1 MKAQDRIVLIDVI
14 RGFALLGILFINMKS
29 YYSPEFIQSLYKI
42 NPNVK
47 GFDKILHI
55 FYQTFIEMK
64 FYPIFS
70 LLFGLSFYL
79 FLRNGFHVI
88 LYTRRMMILFFI
100 GLIHLIFVWYG
111 DILHVYALTS
121 ILLLLFY
128 QVSSKTILYWGFALL
143 AVYHV
148 YISCNSFLPTFTL
161 IEKSDYSN
169 MLSTYLSIYKQSSY
183 FEWVLYRINI
193 EVIPVLLQFPFI
205 FVPVLAWFLLGL
217 YIGKEGIYK
226 RTPSNLIKV
235 KLWWKISLIVAP
247 VFLILSLLA
256 HIFLPGT
263 LYLLSSL
270 SGIGLT
276 ILYITSIY
284 IFFNHRFVKK
294 VLYPLR
300 YVGRMS
306 LSNYLFQSVFLISF
320 FRIFD
325 LYNKINLSEG
335 FIITILF
342 FLIQLIICKYWLSY
356 FHQGP
361 VEWIWRSLSIK
372 KVSPFI
378 KNTEK

>member
-14 RGFALLGILFINMKS
+14 RGFALLGILFVNMKS

-226 RTPSNLIKV
+226 RTPSNLNKV

>member
-1 MKAQDRIVLIDVI
+1 MKAQERIVLIDVI
-14 RGFALLGILFINMKS
+14 RGFALLGILLINMKS
-29 YYSPEFIQSLYKI
+29 YYSPAFIQSLYGI
-42 NPNVK
+42 TPNVK
-47 GFDKILHI
+47 GVDKIIHI
-55 FYQTFIEMK
+55 FYQTFIQMK

-79 FLRNGFHVI
+79 FLRKGFHVI
-88 LYTRRMMILFFI
+88 LYTRRMIILFLI

-128 QVSSKTILYWGFALL
+128 QVSSKSILYWGFALL
-143 AVYHV
+143 AVYHIF
-148 YISCNSFLPTFTL
+148 ISWNSYLPIFT
-161 IEKSDYSN
+161 IEKNEYSD
-169 MLSTYLSIYKQSSY
+169 MLSTYLSIYKQGSY
-183 FEWVLYRINI
+183 FEWVLYRMNI

-217 YIGKEGIYK
+217 YIGKEGIYE
-226 RTPSNLIKV
+226 RTPSNLIRV

-247 VFLILSLLA
+247 VFLSLSLLT
-256 HIFLPGT
+256 HIFLPGI

-284 IFFNHRFVKK
+284 FFFDHPFVKK

-306 LSNYLFQSVFLISF
+306 LSNYLFQSIFLISF

-325 LYNKINLSEG
+325 LYNSISLSEG

-342 FLIQLIICKYWLSY
+342 FLIQLIVSKYWLAY

-361 VEWIWRSLSIK
+361 IEWIWRFFSIK
-372 KVSPFI
+372 KFSPFI

>member
-1 MKAQDRIVLIDVI
+1 MKAQERIVLIDVI

-29 YYSPEFIQSLYKI
+29 YYSPAFIQSLYGI
-42 NPNVK
+42 TPNVK
-47 GFDKILHI
+47 GVDKIIHI
-55 FYQTFIEMK
+55 FYQTFIQMK

-79 FLRNGFHVI
+79 FLSKGFHVI
-88 LYTRRMMILFFI
+88 LYTRRMIILFLI

-128 QVSSKTILYWGFALL
+128 QVSSKSILYWGFALL

-148 YISCNSFLPTFTL
+148 FISWNSYLPSFTL
-161 IEKSDYSN
+161 IEKNEYSN
-169 MLSTYLSIYKQSSY
+169 MLSTYLSIYKQGSY

-217 YIGKEGIYK
+217 YIGKEGIYE
-226 RTPSNLIKV
+226 RTPSNLIRV
-235 KLWWKISLIVAP
+235 KLWWKISLIFAP

-256 HIFLPGT
+256 HIFLPDT

-284 IFFNHRFVKK
+284 IFFDHQFVKK

-306 LSNYLFQSVFLISF
+306 LSNYLFQSIFLISF

-325 LYNKINLSEG
+325 LYNNISLSEG

-342 FLIQLIICKYWLSY
+342 FLIQLIVSKYWLAY

-361 VEWIWRSLSIK
+361 IEWIWRSFSIK
-372 KVSPFI
+372 KFSPFI